1 MNALICSTILV
12 CSTLLSPGG
21 SPISSATLSRTPPK
35 KQIPSS
41 EKGVFTLPLRDEL
54 IKENPMVVANQPK
67 GTIKL
72 EARME
77 FAIDLQGMINNK
89 LLRK

>member
-21 SPISSATLSRTPPK
+21 SAISSATPSRTPPK
-35 KQIPSS
+35 KKIPSS
-41 EKGVFTLPLRDEL
+41 PLRAEL
-54 IKENPMVVANQPK
+54 IKENPMVVPNQPRR
-67 GTIKL
+67 TIKL
-72 EARME
+72 EARMDL
-77 FAIDLQGMINNK
+77 AIDLQGMVNNK